1 MKKHFVNNSSCLT
14 QLLSTAQEGHLLLSC
29 PWNKSEWAMAFWKGV
44 FLRLPATH
52 GQHHSPEL
60 GAIRAEAAFDLLGLD
75 PDQHK

>member
-1 MKKHFVNNSSCLT
+1 
-14 QLLSTAQEGHLLLSC
+14 
-29 PWNKSEWAMAFWKGV
+29 MAFWKGV

-60 GAIRAEAAFDLLGLD
+60 GALRAEAAFDLLGLD